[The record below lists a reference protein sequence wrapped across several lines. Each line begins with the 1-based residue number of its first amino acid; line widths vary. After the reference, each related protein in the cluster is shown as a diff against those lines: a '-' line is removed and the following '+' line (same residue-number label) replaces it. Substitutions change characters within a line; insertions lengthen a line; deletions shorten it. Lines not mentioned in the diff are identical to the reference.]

1 MHKWADNVFIASP
14 LPTFSSALD
23 PYNDLHR
30 ISSYHTIDLDTPPE
44 MLRKASNL
52 FSAKHSPSTHNLKKP
67 RSANALQQA
76 LTSDEMWSPAPPPPT
91 RTLKKKRSLA
101 TIISQVEPSST
112 DSDGDLPSSSVST
125 SSFHTAATWISEA
138 SSISVPPP
146 SPKKKSTKTKL
157 EKPKLDK
164 KKRKKSVPRW
174 ETDEPS
180 EETSEKVRNSRL
192 SYLQGH
198 GDVSLAK

>member
-101 TIISQVEPSST
+101 TISQVEPSNT

-138 SSISVPPP
+138 SSSSVPPP